1 METGNN
7 DAVRVNLEEGR
18 AEIARIRTFI
28 KDNKRY
34 IEQNYGKDVTK
45 RRPEYKRL
53 SDSLLKKT
61 ITMIADLFQRYYPAT
76 GYSDVE
82 TYMMHQTWLDNSVD
96 VVGNARMVLQTIDS
110 IIKYPNRAQYYY
122 DCWKKE
128 VNELRRKSKRPE
140 IMSPVGS
147 WESLRAALQGGAD
160 AVYFGVGKLNMRSRS
175 AANFTVD
182 DLPRIVQ
189 TCREAGV
196 RTYLTVNTIIYNSEI
211 DEMHR
216 LLDAALAAGISAVIA
231 SDMAVIA
238 YAHRIG
244 LEVHISTQCNVSNTE
259 AVRWYSQFA
268 DVVVTARELSL
279 GQVAEITQYIRQND
293 IRGPKGELVQV
304 EVFAHGALCMSVSG
318 KCYLSLD
325 NYNYSANR
333 GACLQLCRRGYIVKD
348 KESDLELEIDNEY
361 IMSPKDLCTIGFL
374 DKIVKAGVR
383 VLKIEGRGR
392 SADYVRTVTECY
404 REAVE
409 AIADGS
415 YSKERIEGWTSRLA
429 TVFNRGF
436 WDGYYLGRRLGE
448 WSDRYGSQ
456 ATEQKVYLG
465 PVHNFFGRIGV
476 AEVQL
481 QTNET
486 LRVGDEVVVIGETT
500 GVYRATIAELRTDR
514 DPVPEVHQGDRFSFK
529 TTEPLHRGD
538 KVYRIDKVNDEY

>member
-1 METGNN
+1 MQ
-7 DAVRVNLEEGR
+7 
-18 AEIARIRTFI
+18 
-28 KDNKRY
+28 NK
-34 IEQNYGKDVTK
+34 I
-45 RRPEYKRL
+45 
-53 SDSLLKKT
+53 
-61 ITMIADLFQRYYPAT
+61 
-76 GYSDVE
+76 
-82 TYMMHQTWLDNSVD
+82 
-96 VVGNARMVLQTIDS
+96 
-110 IIKYPNRAQYYY
+110 
-122 DCWKKE
+122 
-128 VNELRRKSKRPE
+128 E

-147 WESLRAALQGGAD
+147 WESLQAAIQGGAN

-182 DLPRIVQ
+182 DLPRIVSIAG
-189 TCREAGV
+189 EAGV
-196 RTYLTVNTIIYNSEI
+196 RTYLTVNTIIYNDEI
-211 DEMHR
+211 AEMHR
-216 LLDAALAAGISAVIA
+216 LLEAAKAAGVSAIIA
-231 SDMAVIA
+231 SDMAVIS
-238 YAHRIG
+238 YANSIG
-244 LEVHISTQCNVSNTE
+244 VEVHISTQCNVSNTE

-268 DVVVTARELSL
+268 DVIVTARELPLS
-279 GQVAEITQYIRQND
+279 QVAEITKFIRDNN
-293 IRGPKGELVQV
+293 IRGPKGELVQI

-409 AIADGS
+409 AIEAGT
-415 YSKERIEGWTSRLA
+415 YTKEKIDSWMQRLA

-448 WSDRYGSQ
+448 WSERYGSQ
-456 ATEQKVYLG
+456 ATENKVYLG
-465 PVHNFFGRIGV
+465 LIRNYFGKINV

-486 LRVGDEVVVIGETT
+486 LKVGDEVMVIGETT
-500 GVYRATIAELRTDR
+500 GVYRDTIKELRTDR
-514 DPVPEVHQGDRFSFK
+514 DPVPEVHQGDRFSFASK
-529 TTEPLHRGD
+529 ELLHRGD
-538 KVYRIDKVNDEY
+538 KVYRVDKVIEEF

>member
-1 METGNN
+1 MQ
-7 DAVRVNLEEGR
+7 
-18 AEIARIRTFI
+18 
-28 KDNKRY
+28 NK
-34 IEQNYGKDVTK
+34 I
-45 RRPEYKRL
+45 
-53 SDSLLKKT
+53 
-61 ITMIADLFQRYYPAT
+61 
-76 GYSDVE
+76 
-82 TYMMHQTWLDNSVD
+82 
-96 VVGNARMVLQTIDS
+96 
-110 IIKYPNRAQYYY
+110 
-122 DCWKKE
+122 
-128 VNELRRKSKRPE
+128 E

-147 WESLRAALQGGAD
+147 WESLQAAIQGGAN

-182 DLPRIVQ
+182 DLPRIVSIAG
-189 TCREAGV
+189 EAGV
-196 RTYLTVNTIIYNSEI
+196 RTYLTVNTIIYNDEI
-211 DEMHR
+211 AEMHS
-216 LLDAALAAGISAVIA
+216 LLEAAKVAGVSAIIA
-231 SDMAVIA
+231 SDMAVIS
-238 YAHRIG
+238 YANSIG
-244 LEVHISTQCNVSNTE
+244 VEVHISTQCNVSNTE

-268 DVVVTARELSL
+268 DVVVTARELPLS
-279 GQVAEITQYIRQND
+279 QVAEITKFIRDNN
-293 IRGPKGELVQV
+293 IRGPKGELVQI

-409 AIADGS
+409 AIADGT
-415 YSKERIEGWTSRLA
+415 YSKEKIESWMARLA

-448 WSDRYGSQ
+448 WSERYGSQ
-456 ATEQKVYLG
+456 ATENKVYLG
-465 PVHNFFGRIGV
+465 LVRNYFGKINV

-486 LRVGDEVVVIGETT
+486 LKVGDEVMVIGETT
-500 GVYRATIAELRTDR
+500 GVYRDTIKELRTDR
-514 DPVPEVHQGDRFSFK
+514 DPVPEVHQGDRFSFASK
-529 TTEPLHRGD
+529 ELLHRGD
-538 KVYRIDKVNDEY
+538 KVYRIDKLIDEF

>member
-1 METGNN
+1 
-7 DAVRVNLEEGR
+7 
-18 AEIARIRTFI
+18 
-28 KDNKRY
+28 
-34 IEQNYGKDVTK
+34 
-45 RRPEYKRL
+45 
-53 SDSLLKKT
+53 
-61 ITMIADLFQRYYPAT
+61 
-76 GYSDVE
+76 
-82 TYMMHQTWLDNSVD
+82 
-96 VVGNARMVLQTIDS
+96 
-110 IIKYPNRAQYYY
+110 
-122 DCWKKE
+122 
-128 VNELRRKSKRPE
+128 
-140 IMSPVGS
+140 MSPCGS

-374 DKIVKAGVR
+374 DKIVRAGVR

-409 AIADGS
+409 AIADGT
-415 YSKERIEGWTSRLA
+415 YTEERIEGWTRRLA

-481 QTNET
+481 QTAET

-500 GVYRATIAELRTDR
+500 GVYRATIQELRTDR

-538 KVYRIDKVNDEY
+538 KVYRIDMVNDEY